1 MATPQASHSDHVPR
15 SLWLVLAGLTL
26 IWGFNWT
33 AMKVAIAEVQPFT
46 FRTVCLG
53 SGALLLFGYL
63 RATGQAL
70 TIPRAAWPRL
80 ALIAFFNITLW
91 NLLVVFGLDL
101 MHSGRAAII
110 AYTMPAWAIPLSVLV
125 LGDRITGRKLL
136 GLALGMAGMA
146 LLMVEEVARLRS
158 APLGAL
164 LMLGAAWT
172 WAIGTVLQKKIP
184 VRVPVGTF
192 TAWLMVVGGIP
203 IHIGTVLIE
212 DPRHLASI
220 GGPAWAGLAFNAI
233 IVFGWAHWAWIKLS
247 TSMSVTVFS
256 LSMLII
262 PIVGVMSGALFLGE
276 RPGWPEFMALALVLG
291 SLLTVIVPQRSR

>member
-33 AMKVAIAEVQPFT
+33 AMKVAITEVQPFT
-46 FRTVCLG
+46 FRTVCLV
-53 SGALLLFGYL
+53 SGAMLLFGYL

-70 TIPRAAWPRL
+70 TIPRAAWARL

-91 NLLVVFGLDL
+91 NLLVVFGLGL

-164 LMLGAAWT
+164 LMLGAAWA

-203 IHIGTVLIE
+203 IHIGTFLIE
-212 DPRHLASI
+212 DPRHLAAIS
-220 GGPAWAGLAFNAI
+220 GPAWAGLAFNAI

-256 LSMLII
+256 LSMLMI
-262 PIVGVMSGALFLGE
+262 PIVGVLSGALFLGE
-276 RPGWPEFMALALVLG
+276 RPGWPEFAALALVLG
-291 SLLTVIVPQRSR
+291 SLLTVIVPQRVK